1 MKRRKASSDKTD
13 VERNSSISAYIAD
26 GNVKEIPEAVFGA
39 FRISSDC
46 FLDKFC
52 VIGDFKKS
60 DG

>member
-1 MKRRKASSDKTD
+1 MKRRKGSSDKTD
-13 VERNSSISAYIAD
+13 VGRNSSISAYIAD
-26 GNVKEIPEAVFGA
+26 GNVKEIPEAVFGG

-52 VIGDFKKS
+52 VIWNFRRS